1 MKKMKLRKKRGKYR
15 RQSVTIKEVLAALE
29 RWDIEII
36 YSWGAFC
43 LHGLACKVGDIA
55 FRFDYD
61 VNPMYSIARY
71 LAEHSEAEVAEKIVK
86 ELNGHGRLPKTIRKK
101 CIEFLSQAQQNKKA
115 GC

>member
-1 MKKMKLRKKRGKYR
+1 MKMKLRKKRKKYKLR
-15 RQSVTIKEVLAALE
+15 TISRDEILSALE

-36 YSWGAFC
+36 FSWGAFC

-86 ELNGHGRLPKTIRKK
+86 ELNGHGRLKKKERKY
-101 CIEFLSQAQQNKKA
+101 CIMFLSKAQQNKKA